1 MTSFLDLFLKQFKGV
16 GKSKGSRV
24 GVASGKRA

>member
-16 GKSKGSRV
+16 GKSGGSRV
-24 GVASGKRA
+24 GVVGDL